1 MDRYPPLKLDH
12 LHRLTDDVGII
23 QHAIYSVPDR
33 RHGYSLDDN
42 ARALIVAL
50 KHHRLSGEVE
60 SLDLAYK
67 YLSFVRHAQLPG
79 GRFHNFLTYDRRWL
93 EEEGSED
100 SYGRALWS
108 LGYAMASD
116 MASELA
122 AAARDIFD
130 AALPW
135 LDSLRSPRA
144 RAFALLGLHWRYQIS
159 AHKDDLRYLRRQ
171 ADSLVQN
178 YRDTAQND
186 WQWYEE
192 YLTYCNGKLPQAL
205 LVAYQDTKAEEYLAT
220 GCRSLDFLLEIL
232 FVNGRLELI
241 GQGGW
246 YPRKGPRAFFDQQPI
261 DAEATVELCLE
272 AYRVTGKARYYD
284 LAFRAFEWFLG
295 RNRLGLVLY
304 DSNTGGCYDGLEPN
318 GVNQNQGAESTISYL
333 LSYLLLAENA
343 KPAERQLHGFGCRDL
358 TGDEWIE

>member
-23 QHAIYSVPDR
+23 QHAIYSVPDP

-50 KHHRLSGEVE
+50 KHNRLTGEVE
-60 SLDLAYK
+60 SRDLAYK
-67 YLSFVRHAQLPG
+67 YLSFIRSAQVPH
-79 GRFHNFLTYDRRWL
+79 GRFRNFLSYDRSWL

-108 LGYAMASD
+108 LGYAMAND

-144 RAFALLGLHWRYQIS
+144 RAFALLGLHWRYQVL

-171 ADSLVQN
+171 ADSLLQN
-178 YRDTAQND
+178 YRDVAQND
-186 WQWYEE
+186 WRWYEE

-205 LVAYQDTKAEEYLAT
+205 LVAYQDTKAEEYLGAA
-220 GCRSLDFLLEIL
+220 CDSLDFLLGIL
-232 FVNGRLELI
+232 FVNDTLELI
-241 GQGGW
+241 GQAGW
-246 YPRKGPRAFFDQQPI
+246 YPRGGPRAFFDQQPI
-261 DAEATVELCLE
+261 DAEATVEVCLE
-272 AYRVTGKARYYD
+272 AHRVTGKTRYYD
-284 LAFRAFEWFLG
+284 LAFKAFEWFLG
-295 RNRLGLVLY
+295 RNRLGLPLY
-304 DSNTGGCYDGLEPN
+304 DSDTGGCYDGLEPN
-318 GVNQNQGAESTISYL
+318 GVNLNQGAESAISYL
-333 LSYLLLAENA
+333 LSYLLLLENA
-343 KPAERQLHGFGCRDL
+343 EHPERQLGGLGC
-358 TGDEWIE
+358 

>member
-23 QHAIYSVPDR
+23 QHAIYTVPDR
-33 RHGYSLDDN
+33 HHGYSLDDN

-67 YLSFVRHAQLPG
+67 YLSFIRYAQTPDG
-79 GRFHNFLTYDRRWL
+79 QFHNFLTYDRSWL
-93 EEEGSED
+93 REEGSED

-116 MASELA
+116 IPSGLGRA
-122 AAARDIFD
+122 AQDIFN

-135 LDSLRSPRA
+135 LDSLGSPRA
-144 RAFALLGLHWRYQIS
+144 RAFALLGLHWRYQAF
-159 AHKDDLRYLRRQ
+159 AHEEDLGSVHRH
-171 ADSLVQN
+171 ADILLQN
-178 YRDTAQND
+178 YRDAARND
-186 WQWYEE
+186 WRWYEE
-192 YLTYCNGKLPQAL
+192 HLTYCNGKLPQAL
-205 LVAYQDTKAEEYLAT
+205 LVAYQDTKVEEYLAT
-220 GCRSLDFLLEIL
+220 ACRSLDFLLEVL
-232 FVNGRLELI
+232 FVNDRLELI
-241 GQGGW
+241 GQAGW

-261 DAEATVELCLE
+261 DAQATVEACLE
-272 AYRVTGKARYYD
+272 AYRVAGKARYYD

-295 RNRLGLVLY
+295 RNRLGLPLY
-304 DSNTGGCYDGLEPN
+304 DSDTGGCYDGLEPN

-333 LSYLLLAENA
+333 LSYLLLVENA
-343 KPAERQLHGFGCRDL
+343 EPTERQLHGFGC
-358 TGDEWIE
+358 